1 MVELILKKKHGYVLS
16 ESEIDFM
23 VQDFTSGR
31 ISDYQMSAM
40 LMAICFKGL
49 NDEETTFLTHSMVH
63 SGEVVDL
70 SSIPGI
76 KVDKHSTG
84 GVGDKTTLILGPLVA
99 AAGVPVAKMSGR
111 GLGHTGG
118 TLDKLES
125 IPGFSVDLSTDQF
138 LHQVKTVGLAVCAQ
152 NTKLVPA
159 DKKLYALRD
168 VTGTVDNISLIA
180 SSIMSKKLASGADA
194 IVIDIKVGDGAFMKT
209 VKDAEHLA
217 NMMINIA
224 AKMGKKLV
232 AVITGMDQPLGYEVG
247 NVLEVKEAVK
257 TLRGEGPDDLT
268 EVCIT
273 LAAHMLVLAGKY
285 SNLDTA
291 RQELILLI
299 KNGKAFE
306 KFLEFVKAQRGDTSF
321 IEKETFPESPVKF
334 DFVATKDGYIARVLA
349 LEIGNASVCLGAGRE
364 TKDSSIDP
372 LAGITLIKKQGDRV
386 KQGDVLATLFTSDQ
400 KHLEK
405 ALEHMKLAYEFSEEV
420 PEKQPLIFKTV
431 L

>member
-1 MVELILKKKHGYVLS
+1 MVELIIRKKNGYALS

-23 VQDFTSGR
+23 VQGFTSGQ
-31 ISDYQMSAM
+31 IPDYQMSAM
-40 LMAICFKGL
+40 LMAICWKGL
-49 NDEETTFLTHSMVH
+49 NDEETAFLTNSMVH
-63 SGEVVDL
+63 SGGIIDL
-70 SSIPGI
+70 TSVPGI

-125 IPGFSVDLSTDQF
+125 IPGFSVDLNTTQF
-138 LHQVKTVGLAVCAQ
+138 LQQVKTMGLAVCAQ
-152 NTKLVPA
+152 SANLVPA

-209 VKDAEHLA
+209 VGEAEHLA
-217 NMMINIA
+217 KIMINTA

-285 SNLDTA
+285 NNQDTA

-306 KFLEFVKAQRGDTSF
+306 KFLEFVKAQGGNISF
-321 IEKETFPESPVKF
+321 FENETFPESPVKF
-334 DFVATKDGYIARVLA
+334 DFVASKDGHIRRVLA

-364 TKDSSIDP
+364 TKDSRIDP
-372 LAGITLIKKQGDRV
+372 LAGITLVKKQGDRV

-405 ALEHMKLAYEFSEEV
+405 ALEHMHLAYVISEEV
-420 PEKQPLIFKTV
+420 PEKQPLILKTV